1 MSRLARLQ
9 VPKEQKEDEMLII
22 GKMWEVVRM
31 LDYMS
36 VIYGAQTPISRQKRE
51 DGVFDLKKIKKRHT
65 A

>member
-1 MSRLARLQ
+1 
-9 VPKEQKEDEMLII
+9 
-22 GKMWEVVRM
+22 M

-36 VIYGAQTPISRQKRE
+36 VIYGAETPISRQKRK